1 VLGGCAAPNA
11 DGIYDPLEGV
21 NRKVF
26 DFNHT
31 LDNRAALP
39 AATYYK
45 SALPEDVRTG
55 VHNFLAN
62 LSVPVDLAN
71 DVLQGEFTQAG
82 YAVCRVSVN
91 TTVGMLGVLDPAA
104 GMGCPDRDEDFGQ
117 TLGVYGVPGGPY
129 LVLPLLGS
137 SLPRDV
143 VGKVFVDHYFNPLAY
158 LHYRGK
164 FYVGLGQN
172 VIKVVDQRSHAVAA
186 LREIVGAFRCCHEI
200 PSLAD
205 YQLLLA
211 ESAEAAWMATE
222 GCAFN
227 HATDRVADV
236 DMTASQQRAL
246 SRPMKDSVEVS
257 TAGSVRQTA
266 FKADPVLRTLRSA
279 DGGATTL
286 TVPGSF
292 YEFISRDMIA
302 GPDGSRQLDL
312 RFDSMNAQGIFR
324 MTAAA

>member
-1 VLGGCAAPNA
+1 MVNTPKLKSALVLAVLLGGCAAPNA
-11 DGIYDPLEGV
+11 DGIYDPMEGV

-26 DFNHT
+26 NFNHT

-45 SALPEDVRTG
+45 SALPEGVRTG

-91 TTVGMLGVLDPAA
+91 TTVGLLGVLDPAA

-137 SLPRDV
+137 SLPRDA

-158 LHYRGK
+158 LKYRGK

-172 VIKVVDQRSHAVAA
+172 VIKLVDQRSHAVSA
-186 LREIVGAFRCCHEI
+186 LREVERNSIDYYAAMRRLYVERRNAAIKNVPPE
-200 PSLAD
+200 SLTTPAIATLESPGD
-205 YQLLLA
+205 NPAGKSVPANTPVAPNDKLA
-211 ESAEAAWMATE
+211 PAPLAP
-222 GCAFN
+222 N
-227 HATDRVADV
+227 
-236 DMTASQQRAL
+236 AL
-246 SRPMKDSVEVS
+246 
-257 TAGSVRQTA
+257 RQ
-266 FKADPVLRTLRSA
+266 
-279 DGGATTL
+279 
-286 TVPGSF
+286 
-292 YEFISRDMIA
+292 
-302 GPDGSRQLDL
+302 
-312 RFDSMNAQGIFR
+312 
-324 MTAAA
+324 

>member
-1 VLGGCAAPNA
+1 MKTPKLKSAFVLAVLLGGCAAPNA

-91 TTVGMLGVLDPAA
+91 TTVGILGITDPAA

-143 VGKVFVDHYFNPLAY
+143 AGKVLVDHYFNPLAY
-158 LHYRGK
+158 LQYRGK

-172 VIKVVDQRSHAVAA
+172 LIKVVDQRSHGVNA
-186 LREIVGAFRCCHEI
+186 LREVERTSIDYYAAMRRLYVERRNAAIKNI
-200 PSLAD
+200 PPESLTTPAIAALEPGKPAD
-205 YQLLLA
+205 KSVPA
-211 ESAEAAWMATE
+211 NTPVAPSDKPAAVQ
-222 GCAFN
+222 G
-227 HATDRVADV
+227 
-236 DMTASQQRAL
+236 
-246 SRPMKDSVEVS
+246 
-257 TAGSVRQTA
+257 GS
-266 FKADPVLRTLRSA
+266 
-279 DGGATTL
+279 
-286 TVPGSF
+286 
-292 YEFISRDMIA
+292 
-302 GPDGSRQLDL
+302 
-312 RFDSMNAQGIFR
+312 
-324 MTAAA
+324 AAAPLAPNALRQ

>member
-1 VLGGCAAPNA
+1 VVKTPKRKSALVFAVLLGGCAAPNA

-45 SALPEDVRTG
+45 SALPDDVRTG

-62 LSVPVDLAN
+62 LSIPVDFAN

-91 TTVGMLGVLDPAA
+91 TTAGILGVLDPAA

-137 SLPRDV
+137 TLPRDV
-143 VGKVFVDHYFNPLAY
+143 AGKVFVDHFFNPLAY
-158 LHYRGK
+158 LQYRGK

-172 VIKVVDQRSHAVAA
+172 LIKTVDQRSHAVNA
-186 LREIVGAFRCCHEI
+186 LREVERNSIDYYAAMRRLYIERRNAAIRNDPPESLTTPAIAALEPGNPADKSVPMNTPAT
-200 PSLAD
+200 PSDKPAPAPLAPD
-205 YQLLLA
+205 A
-211 ESAEAAWMATE
+211 
-222 GCAFN
+222 
-227 HATDRVADV
+227 
-236 DMTASQQRAL
+236 
-246 SRPMKDSVEVS
+246 P
-257 TAGSVRQTA
+257 RQ
-266 FKADPVLRTLRSA
+266 
-279 DGGATTL
+279 
-286 TVPGSF
+286 
-292 YEFISRDMIA
+292 
-302 GPDGSRQLDL
+302 
-312 RFDSMNAQGIFR
+312 
-324 MTAAA
+324 

>member
-1 VLGGCAAPNA
+1 MGGCAAPNA
-11 DGIYDPLEGV
+11 DGIYDPFEGV
-21 NRKVF
+21 NRTVF

-45 SALPEDVRTG
+45 SALPDDVRAG

-62 LSVPVDLAN
+62 LSVPVDFAN

-91 TTVGMLGVLDPAA
+91 TTAGILGVLDPAA

-143 VGKVFVDHYFNPLAY
+143 AGKVLVDHYFNPLAY
-158 LHYRGK
+158 LQYRGK

-186 LREIVGAFRCCHEI
+186 LREVERNSIDYYASMRRLYIERRNAAI
-200 PSLAD
+200 RNDPPESLTTPAIAALTPPAD
-205 YQLLLA
+205 KSVPA
-211 ESAEAAWMATE
+211 NTPAAQSDTPA
-222 GCAFN
+222 A
-227 HATDRVADV
+227 
-236 DMTASQQRAL
+236 
-246 SRPMKDSVEVS
+246 
-257 TAGSVRQTA
+257 
-266 FKADPVLRTLRSA
+266 
-279 DGGATTL
+279 
-286 TVPGSF
+286 VPGASNP
-292 YEFISRDMIA
+292 A
-302 GPDGSRQLDL
+302 PLAPDAPRQ
-312 RFDSMNAQGIFR
+312 
-324 MTAAA
+324 